1 MVSLLVGCGENVP
14 SMGDPTASVGVSVMP
29 TDSSTGSTPT
39 AGSNT
44 SATMEPTRSPSAT
57 QTPIATGGGVLYQLT
72 DPSQMMSYVI
82 QTQNNKVI
90 VLDGG
95 YDHNKADIIKL
106 AKEITGQAV
115 PEIEAWFFSH
125 AHDDHVNAF
134 SSLVN
139 SGKGELKI
147 NKLYYSLLTR
157 DYVVQNEPS
166 SLSTY
171 DSFVKALNTF
181 PDSSK
186 VSVQQGDVFEID
198 GLEMQVML
206 IPDETAKLTVS
217 TAALN
222 ESSVIYRLTI
232 GGQRVMFLGDAY
244 EVAGT
249 RLRKAWINDLTA
261 DVVQMAHHGSQ
272 GVQFAL
278 YKLIAPKACLWPTPD
293 WLWENRWPPS
303 EPYDSG
309 SFETIKLHTY
319 MQEICGVKH
328 HYVAKDGIQKL
339 VFPLDLS

>member
-1 MVSLLVGCGENVP
+1 M
-14 SMGDPTASVGVSVMP
+14 
-29 TDSSTGSTPT
+29 
-39 AGSNT
+39 
-44 SATMEPTRSPSAT
+44 
-57 QTPIATGGGVLYQLT
+57 
-72 DPSQMMSYVI
+72 
-82 QTQNNKVI
+82 
-90 VLDGG
+90 
-95 YDHNKADIIKL
+95 
-106 AKEITGQAV
+106 
-115 PEIEAWFFSH
+115 
-125 AHDDHVNAF
+125 
-134 SSLVN
+134 
-139 SGKGELKI
+139 
-147 NKLYYSLLTR
+147 
-157 DYVVQNEPS
+157 QNEPS